1 MDKTELRAARKSL
14 GLTQDQLATL
24 MGVRQ
29 ATVSDWE
36 RGIYSADGPAAR
48 LLTAYLHGYRPED
61 WPKEG

>member
-1 MDKTELRAARKSL
+1 MTPAEVRAARKLL
-14 GLTQDQLATL
+14 GLNQSQLAGV

-48 LLTAYLHGYRPED
+48 LLQAYISGYRPHN
-61 WPKEG
+61 WPTG